1 MTRAARTGER
11 NPPARL
17 AAPPPLFKGVK
28 LRGCGTPAPH
38 FPGGKSGDCGRSVPQ
53 QREILPSGGKS
64 EAFSA
69 SASFAYCK
77 IADDP
82 QSSIRRCLLW
92 PGGKRWS
99 ITPRSRTTKS
109 RRSPDVSSPI
119 FWRITRVRKASVNLP
134 SGNRNR
140 KTTRTISKQRHKSGG
155 GIITIPPPGSLCD
168 RFLLPGASRLRS
180 RLALHTVAEVSG
192 LISVKENP

>member
-1 MTRAARTGER
+1 MLKGRTNEQSKSEPVFLSAARNSR
-11 NPPARL
+11 
-17 AAPPPLFKGVK
+17 PLI
-28 LRGCGTPAPH
+28 AN
-38 FPGGKSGDCGRSVPQ
+38 
-53 QREILPSGGKS
+53 
-64 EAFSA
+64 
-69 SASFAYCK
+69 ASFAYCK

-99 ITPRSRTTKS
+99 ITPKSRTTKS

-140 KTTRTISKQRHKSGG
+140 KTIQVISKQRHKSGG
-155 GIITIPPPGSLCD
+155 GNTTIPPPGSLCN
-168 RFLLPGASRLRS
+168 RFLLPRAPWLGSG
-180 RLALHTVAEVSG
+180 LALHTVAEVG
-192 LISVKENP
+192 FRK